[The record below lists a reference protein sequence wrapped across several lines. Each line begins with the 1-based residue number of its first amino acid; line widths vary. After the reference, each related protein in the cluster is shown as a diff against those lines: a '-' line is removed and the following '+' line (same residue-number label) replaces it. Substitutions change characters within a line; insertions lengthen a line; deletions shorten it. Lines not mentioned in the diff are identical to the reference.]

1 MAEAGTTAQGR
12 RTLLA
17 LLALFALAWFAT
29 LDARHLIKPDEGRYA
44 EIAREMVATGD
55 WLTPRLNG
63 YKYFEKPAL
72 QYWATAAGYTLLGI
86 NEWTARLW
94 PAITGFLGVLAAFW
108 FGNRLFGAPAGLYA
122 AVVLGSSAMFVFT
135 GHFLSLDMGL
145 ALFMSLAVLAWPM
158 ARHAADARSARR
170 WMLAGWAAM
179 ALAVLSKGLVGIV
192 LPVAAVGAS
201 ILASRDWAAL
211 RRLELLRGGAL
222 FLAITAPWF
231 TAVSLANPEFFDFFF
246 IHEHFQRFLTKVHD
260 RYEPP
265 WYFLPVLGIGL
276 MPWTLALLPAGAW
289 VLRRPA
295 PDAGRAMPREA
306 GRLMPREAGRAMSP
320 ERFLLLWCAVVM
332 AFFSASSSK
341 LPAYILPL
349 WPAAAVVLG
358 AWLAHAGEQAAG
370 TNAVRRWLAGCG
382 ALAFAG
388 GGALVAVALTVQRR
402 AEPEVPADMLAA
414 YAPWVLAAG
423 VVLALGGLAGALLC
437 RRAPLRAPVLALGI
451 AGLACTQVAMTGHG
465 TMSALHSAYHTAERA
480 RPLLAPDTPFYV
492 VGTFD
497 HTLPFYLGRTV
508 TMVSYKDELAMP
520 IGWEP
525 RDFIA
530 NVNDFW
536 KAWAAQPRALA
547 LISQTDFRRLGAT
560 PPGEFEVVFSDVR
573 RVLLK
578 KPGMQPAGAGTG
590 SSAR

>member
-1 MAEAGTTAQGR
+1 MAEAGTSADGR
-12 RTLLA
+12 DARPLSGGALLA
-17 LLALFALAWFAT
+17 LLALFAIAWFAT

-72 QYWATAAGYTLLGI
+72 QYWATAAGYVLLGI

-94 PAITGFLGVLAAFW
+94 PALTGFLGVLAAFW

-145 ALFMSLAVLAWPM
+145 ALFMSLAVLAWPV

-192 LPVAAVGAS
+192 LPVAAVGLS

-289 VLRRPA
+289 VLRRQA
-295 PDAGRAMPREA
+295 PGAGP
-306 GRLMPREAGRAMSP
+306 AMSP

-349 WPAAAVVLG
+349 WPAAAVVVG
-358 AWLAHAGEQAAG
+358 AWLARAGDGANGLLAA
-370 TNAVRRWLAGCG
+370 RRWLAGCG
-382 ALAFAG
+382 VLAFAG
-388 GGALVAVALTVQRR
+388 GAALAAVAMTVQRR
-402 AEPEVPADMLAA
+402 AEPEVPAEALAA
-414 YAPWVLAAG
+414 YAPWLLAAG
-423 VVLALGGLAGALLC
+423 VVLALGGVAGALLC
-437 RRAPLRAPVLALGI
+437 RARSLRLPVLAFGV
-451 AGLACTQVAMTGHG
+451 AGLACTQLALTGHG
-465 TMSALHSAYHTAERA
+465 TMSVLHSAYHTAERA

-520 IGWEP
+520 ISWEP

-536 KAWAAQPRALA
+536 TVWAAQPRALA
-547 LISQTDFRRLGAT
+547 LISQTDFRRLGPK
-560 PPGEFEVVFSDVR
+560 PPGEFEVVSSDVR

-578 KPGMQPAGAGTG
+578 KPGMQPVGGA
-590 SSAR
+590 AR

>member
-1 MAEAGTTAQGR
+1 MAEAGTHSEGSEARPFSGGA
-12 RTLLA
+12 LLA
-17 LLALFALAWFAT
+17 LLALFAIAWFAT

-72 QYWATAAGYTLLGI
+72 QYWATAAGYVLLGI

-94 PAITGFLGVLAAFW
+94 PAVTGFLGVLAAFW

-145 ALFMSLAVLAWPM
+145 ALFMSLAVLAWPV
-158 ARHAADARSARR
+158 ARHAADARAARR

-192 LPVAAVGAS
+192 LPVAAVGLS

-289 VLRRPA
+289 VLRRQVPGA
-295 PDAGRAMPREA
+295 S
-306 GRLMPREAGRAMSP
+306 RAMSP

-332 AFFSASSSK
+332 GFFSASSSK

-349 WPAAAVVLG
+349 WPAAAVVVG
-358 AWLAHAGEQAAG
+358 AWLARASDGANGLLAA
-370 TNAVRRWLAGCG
+370 RRWLAGCG
-382 ALAFAG
+382 VLSFAG
-388 GGALVAVALTVQRR
+388 GAALVAVAMTVQRR
-402 AEPEVPADMLAA
+402 AEPEVPAEALAA
-414 YAPWVLAAG
+414 YAPWLLAAG
-423 VVLALGGLAGALLC
+423 VVLALGGVAGALLC
-437 RRAPLRAPVLALGI
+437 RSHSVRLPVLALGI
-451 AGLACTQVAMTGHG
+451 AGLACTQLALTGHG
-465 TMSALHSAYHTAERA
+465 SMSVLHSAYHTAERA

-536 KAWAAQPRALA
+536 KVWAAQPRALA
-547 LISQTDFRRLGAT
+547 LISQTDFRRLGPT
-560 PPGEFEVVFSDVR
+560 PPGEFEVVSSDVR

-578 KPGMQPAGAGTG
+578 KPGMQPLSGA
-590 SSAR
+590 AK